1 MSYVQPSDRTLD
13 LAQERLTREKLIEN
27 ERKRLYEIDC
37 ELKEIMDE
45 TGATEIKRRGII
57 VKLEDTKT
65 FDKEML
71 IPLLEY
77 EEIPPD
83 ELDAA
88 RTPEKII
95 PPSWNMTK
103 VKPLARYSER
113 VRAVIDSATIA
124 GEPRIRVTED
134 KAWLKRELRLGTH
147 TEE

>member
-1 MSYVQPSDRTLD
+1 MEIPMRPTDRTLD
-13 LAQERLTREKLIEN
+13 LAQERFAREKIIED

-45 TGATEIKRRGII
+45 SGATEIKRSGII
-57 VKLEDTKT
+57 IKLEDTRT

-71 IPLLEY
+71 TPLLEY

-83 ELDAA
+83 ELEAA
-88 RTPEKII
+88 RIPEKVT

-124 GEPRIRVTED
+124 GEPRIRVTAD
-134 KAWLKRELRLGTH
+134 TAWLSRELRIKPQK
-147 TEE
+147 